1 MKITEKKVADVVI
14 LQPEGRV
21 DLAAIPEFSARLNR
35 ALRDG
40 ESKVL
45 LDLSKTLY
53 MSSSCLRSLLEA
65 QKASMAEGKILVL
78 CSPNEQLA
86 ELFDVVH
93 IDKSFTIYNND
104 FEALD
109 HLIP

>member
-1 MKITEKKVADVVI
+1 MKITEKKVADVVV

-21 DLAAIPEFSARLNR
+21 DLTAIPEFSACLNR

-40 ESKVL
+40 EGKVL

-65 QKASMAEGKILVL
+65 HKASQAEGKILVL
-78 CSPNEQLA
+78 CSPNEQLT
-86 ELFDVVH
+86 ELFDMVH
-93 IDKSFTIYNND
+93 LSKSFKIFRND

-109 HLIP
+109 QLIP